1 MLDRN
6 VWRGRMTQSEIV
18 DRLNELYP
26 DLNLVECEDQFCSC
40 DAESDNYIVEIKSRD
55 TEYDSWIIEKY
66 KFDKNIV
73 KSVETTKKFIYL
85 TEYNGKIMTWNIH
98 NLVRKGYDFQWTEQL
113 MPETTE
119 FDNTNVITKVVG
131 YLYEK
136 DAKIHKE
143 KE

>member
-1 MLDRN
+1 
-6 VWRGRMTQSEIV
+6 MTQSEIV
-18 DRLNELYP
+18 ARLNELYP
-26 DLNLVECEDQFCSC
+26 DLNLVECQDQFCSY

-55 TEYDSWIIEKY
+55 TEYDSWIIEKS

-85 TEYNGKIMTWNIH
+85 TEYKGKIMTWNIH

-136 DAKIHKE
+136 DAKIHE
-143 KE
+143 

>member
-1 MLDRN
+1 
-6 VWRGRMTQSEIV
+6 MTQSEIV

-66 KFDKNIV
+66 KFDKNLV

-85 TEYNGKIMTWNIH
+85 TEYKGKIMTWNIH

>member
-1 MLDRN
+1 MQGAI
-6 VWRGRMTQSEIV
+6 RGNDMTQSEIV
-18 DRLNELYP
+18 DKLNELYP
-26 DLNLVECEDQFCSC
+26 DLNLVECQDQFCFC

-55 TEYDSWIIEKY
+55 KEYKSWIIEKS

-85 TEYNGKIMTWNIH
+85 TEYKGKIMTWNIH

-143 KE
+143 EE

>member
-1 MLDRN
+1 MQGAI
-6 VWRGRMTQSEIV
+6 RGNDMTQSEIV
-18 DRLNELYP
+18 DKLNELYP
-26 DLNLVECEDQFCSC
+26 DLNLVECQDQFCFC

-55 TEYDSWIIEKY
+55 KEYKSWIIEKS

-85 TEYNGKIMTWNIH
+85 TEYKGKIMTWNIH

-119 FDNTNVITKVVG
+119 FDNTKPITKVVG
-131 YLYEK
+131 FLYEGV
-136 DAKIHKE
+136 AKIHKE

>member
-1 MLDRN
+1 
-6 VWRGRMTQSEIV
+6 MTQSEIV
-18 DRLNELYP
+18 ERLNQLYP

-55 TEYDSWIIEKY
+55 TEYDSWIIEKS

-85 TEYNGKIMTWNIH
+85 TEYKGKIMTWNIH

>member
-1 MLDRN
+1 
-6 VWRGRMTQSEIV
+6 MTQSEIV
-18 DRLNELYP
+18 DKLNELYP

>member
-1 MLDRN
+1 
-6 VWRGRMTQSEIV
+6 MTQSEIV

-26 DLNLVECEDQFCSC
+26 DLNLVECQDQFCSC

-85 TEYNGKIMTWNIH
+85 TEYKGKIMTWNIH

-136 DAKIHKE
+136 DAKIHE
-143 KE
+143 

>member
-1 MLDRN
+1 
-6 VWRGRMTQSEIV
+6 MTQSEIV

-26 DLNLVECEDQFCSC
+26 DLNLVECQDKFCSC

-55 TEYDSWIIEKY
+55 TEYESWIIEKY

-136 DAKIHKE
+136 NAKIHKE

>member
-1 MLDRN
+1 
-6 VWRGRMTQSEIV
+6 MTQSEIV
-18 DRLNELYP
+18 ARLNELYP
-26 DLNLVECEDQFCSC
+26 DLNLIECQDQFCSC

-85 TEYNGKIMTWNIH
+85 TEYKGKIMTWNIH

-119 FDNTNVITKVVG
+119 FDNTNVIKKVVG

>member
-1 MLDRN
+1 MQRII
-6 VWRGRMTQSEIV
+6 RGNGMTQTEIINK
-18 DRLNELYP
+18 LNELYP
-26 DLNLVECEDQFCSC
+26 DLNLVECEDQFCFC
-40 DAESDNYIVEIKSRD
+40 DAESDDYIVEIKSRD
-55 TEYDSWIIEKY
+55 KEYDSWIIEKY
-66 KFDKNIV
+66 KFEKNII

-98 NLVRKGYDFQWTEQL
+98 NLVRKNYDFQWTEQL
-113 MPETTE
+113 MPKTTE
-119 FDNTNVITKVVG
+119 FDNTNVIPKIVG

>member
-1 MLDRN
+1 MQGAI
-6 VWRGRMTQSEIV
+6 RGNDMTQSEIV
-18 DRLNELYP
+18 DKLNELYP
-26 DLNLVECEDQFCSC
+26 DLNLVECQDQFCFC

-55 TEYDSWIIEKY
+55 KEYKSWIIEKS

-85 TEYNGKIMTWNIH
+85 TEYKGKIMTWNIH

>member
-1 MLDRN
+1 
-6 VWRGRMTQSEIV
+6 MTQTEIV
-18 DRLNELYP
+18 DKLNELYP

-40 DAESDNYIVEIKSRD
+40 DAEGDNYIIEIKSRD
-55 TEYDSWIIEKY
+55 TKYDSWIMEKK
-66 KFDKNIV
+66 KFDSNID
-73 KSVETTKKFIYL
+73 KSVETGKLFIYL
-85 TEYNGKIMTWNIH
+85 TEYRGKIMTWNI
-98 NLVRKGYDFQWTEQL
+98 NKLAEQGYYFHWEIRP

-119 FDNTNVITKVVG
+119 FTYNEAIEKEVG

>member
-1 MLDRN
+1 
-6 VWRGRMTQSEIV
+6 MTQSEIV

-26 DLNLVECEDQFCSC
+26 DLNLVECKDQFCSC

-55 TEYDSWIIEKY
+55 TEYDSWIIEKS

>member
-1 MLDRN
+1 
-6 VWRGRMTQSEIV
+6 MTQSEIV

-26 DLNLVECEDQFCSC
+26 DLNLVECQDQFCSC

-66 KFDKNIV
+66 KFEKNIV

-85 TEYNGKIMTWNIH
+85 TEYKGKIMTWNIH
-98 NLVRKGYDFQWTEQL
+98 KLVRKGYDFQWTEQL

>member
-1 MLDRN
+1 
-6 VWRGRMTQSEIV
+6 MTQTEIIV
-18 DRLNELYP
+18 KLNDLYP

-55 TEYDSWIIEKY
+55 TEYDSWIIEKS

-136 DAKIHKE
+136 NAKIHKE

>member
-1 MLDRN
+1 
-6 VWRGRMTQSEIV
+6 MTQTEIIV
-18 DRLNELYP
+18 KLNDLYP

-55 TEYDSWIIEKY
+55 TEYDSWIIEKS